1 MKLSMDQIISI
12 ISAVGVST
20 IISTIFAFVQ
30 ANKRNNLDFITRE
43 RSEWRKLLKSVIVNL
58 NDDRER
64 EKSCAIE
71 QLKTQLNPYGINCD
85 CKGQYSYYMKDG
97 YIWNELNKEEQ
108 NIDYNKL
115 SAFIELLLKYDWERS
130 KSEVR
135 NNYSTVILIFLNAVT
150 ILFILYSFIT
160 FDICDYV
167 LWIKDESLIILIK
180 LVLILLFPILI
191 LFTIK
196 QKSILDKIYI
206 NKINGSKLRIL
217 LSLYIKFW
225 LPYVCCIIHI
235 IVLGNKLINVP
246 TIFGIHANFL
256 TNRLILLLIS
266 PIFCYIYKYLTGY
279 RNLELDYIDA
289 IKRIEQYYNKKEN

>member
-58 NDDRER
+58 NDDRES
-64 EKSCAIE
+64 EKSYAIE

-108 NIDYNKL
+108 NIDYKKL

-135 NNYSTVILIFLNAVT
+135 NNYSTVILIFVNAVT

-167 LWIKDESLIILIK
+167 LWIKDKSLFIYLIK
-180 LVLILLFPILI
+180 LGLILLFPILI

-196 QKSILDKIYI
+196 QKSILDKICI
-206 NKINGSKLRIL
+206 NKINGSKLLIL

-246 TIFGIHANFL
+246 TIFGIQANFL

-289 IKRIEQYYNKKEN
+289 IKRIE